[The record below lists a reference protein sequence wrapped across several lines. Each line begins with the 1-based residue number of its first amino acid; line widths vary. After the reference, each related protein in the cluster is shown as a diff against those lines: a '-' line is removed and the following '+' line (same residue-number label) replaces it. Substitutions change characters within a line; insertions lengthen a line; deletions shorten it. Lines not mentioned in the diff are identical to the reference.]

1 MSNSGLTRYFITG
14 GAGFIGSH
22 LVDRLISLGK
32 VTVYD
37 NLSSGKKE
45 FIQHH
50 LGKSNFR
57 FIQAD
62 LLDFDTLSEAIAKH
76 DMVFHLAANPDV
88 RAGSTNTHLDLRQ
101 GTLATY
107 NVLEAMRVNQIS
119 KMVFASSST
128 VYGKAGTKPVA
139 EDYGPL
145 LPISLYGASKLAS
158 EGLISA
164 FCHLFDMQVWIFRFA
179 NVVGARA
186 SHGVIFDFVNKL
198 KQNPEELE
206 ILGDGTQEKPY
217 LYIDD
222 CIDGIL
228 FGLKHSHERV
238 NVLNLGTD
246 SSTNVTAI
254 ANMVV
259 EAVGLSGVKFKYTGG
274 NRGWR
279 GDVPQV
285 RFDITKMKN
294 LGWKQ
299 CHCERSVA
307 TRYSSDEAVRQA
319 IKDILSK
326 DELPT

>member
-22 LVDRLISLGK
+22 LVDRLISSGE

-45 FIQHH
+45 FIQQHS
-50 LGKSNFR
+50 GDSNLR

-62 LLDFDTLSEAIAKH
+62 LLDCDTLNKAIVDH
-76 DMVFHLAANPDV
+76 DIVFHLAANPDV
-88 RAGSTNTHLDLRQ
+88 RAGSMNTNLDLQQ
-101 GTLATY
+101 GTMTTH
-107 NVLEAMRVNQIS
+107 NVLEAMRVNKIS
-119 KMVFASSST
+119 KIVFASSST
-128 VYGKAGTKPVA
+128 VYGEAGTKRVD

-145 LPISLYGASKLAS
+145 LPISLYGASKLAC

-164 FCHLFDMQVWIFRFA
+164 FCHLFDMQAWIFRFA

-198 KQNPEELE
+198 KQNPRELE

-228 FGLKHSHERV
+228 FGLKHSQERV
-238 NVLNLGTD
+238 NVLNLGSD

-259 EAVGLSGVKFKYTGG
+259 EAMGLSGVKSIYTGG
-274 NRGWR
+274 KRGWR

-285 RFDITKMKN
+285 RYDIARITR
-294 LGWKQ
+294 LGWRPKFN
-299 CHCERSVA
+299 
-307 TRYSSDEAVRQA
+307 SDGAVKEAIR
-319 IKDILSK
+319 DILGI
-326 DELPT
+326 

>member
-22 LVDRLISLGK
+22 LVDRLISSGE

-37 NLSSGKKE
+37 NLSSGSKE

-50 LGKSNFR
+50 SGDSNFH

-62 LLDFDTLSEAIAKH
+62 LLDFATLNKAIANH
-76 DMVFHLAANPDV
+76 DIVFHLAANPDV
-88 RAGSTNTHLDLRQ
+88 RAGSMNTNLDLQQ

-107 NVLEAMRVNQIS
+107 NLLEAMRLNQIS
-119 KMVFASSST
+119 KIVFASSST
-128 VYGKAGTKPVA
+128 VYGEAGTKAVA

-164 FCHLFDMQVWIFRFA
+164 FCHLFDMQAWIFRFA

-186 SHGVIFDFVNKL
+186 SHGVIFDFINKL

-228 FGLKHSHERV
+228 FGLEHFQERV
-238 NVLNLGTD
+238 NVLNLGSD
-246 SSTNVTAI
+246 SSTDVTAI
-254 ANMVV
+254 ASMVV
-259 EAVGLSGVKFKYTGG
+259 EAVGLFGVKFSYTGG

-279 GDVPQV
+279 GDIPQV
-285 RFDITKMKN
+285 RFDITKMKK
-294 LGWKQ
+294 LGWKP
-299 CHCERSVA
+299 
-307 TRYSSDEAVRQA
+307 RYSSDEAVRQA
-319 IKDILSK
+319 IKDMLITES
-326 DELPT
+326 

>member
-1 MSNSGLTRYFITG
+1 MSNNGLTRYFITG

-22 LVDRLISLGK
+22 LVDRLISSGE
-32 VTVYD
+32 VSVYD

-50 LGKSNFR
+50 LGNHNFG

-62 LLDFDTLSEAIAKH
+62 LLDFATLNKAVANH
-76 DMVFHLAANPDV
+76 DIVFHLAANPDV
-88 RAGSTNTHLDLRQ
+88 RAGITNTKLDLQQ
-101 GTLATY
+101 GMLATY
-107 NVLEAMRVNQIS
+107 NLLEAMRLNQIS
-119 KMVFASSST
+119 KIVFASSST
-128 VYGKAGTKPVA
+128 VYGEAGTKAVA

-164 FCHLFDMQVWIFRFA
+164 FCHLFDMQAWIFRFA

-186 SHGVIFDFVNKL
+186 SHGVIFDFINKL

-217 LYIDD
+217 LYVDD

-228 FGLKHSHERV
+228 FGLKHSQERV
-238 NVLNLGTD
+238 NVLNLGSD

-259 EAVGLSGVKFKYTGG
+259 EAVGLSGVKFRYTGG

-279 GDVPQV
+279 GGVPQV
-285 RFDITKMKN
+285 RFDMTKIRN
-294 LGWKQ
+294 LGWKP
-299 CHCERSVA
+299 
-307 TRYSSDEAVRQA
+307 RYSSDEAVRQA
-319 IKDILSK
+319 IKDILSR
-326 DELPT
+326 

>member
-1 MSNSGLTRYFITG
+1 MSNNGLTRYFITG

-22 LVDRLISLGK
+22 LVDRLISSGE

-45 FIQHH
+45 FIQRH
-50 LGKSNFR
+50 LGKSKFR

-62 LLDFDTLSEAIAKH
+62 LLDFATLNKAIANY
-76 DMVFHLAANPDV
+76 DLVFHLAANPDV
-88 RAGSTNTHLDLRQ
+88 RAGSMNTNLDLQQ

-107 NVLEAMRVNQIS
+107 NLLEAMRLNQIS
-119 KMVFASSST
+119 KIVFASSST
-128 VYGKAGTKPVA
+128 VYGEAGTRPVS
-139 EDYGPL
+139 EDYGLL
-145 LPISLYGASKLAS
+145 LPISLYGASKLAC

-164 FCHLFDMQVWIFRFA
+164 FCHLFDMQVWVFRFA

-186 SHGVIFDFVNKL
+186 SHGVIFDFINKL
-198 KQNPEELE
+198 RQNPREME

-217 LYIDD
+217 LYSDD

-228 FGLKHSHERV
+228 FGLEHSQERV
-238 NVLNLGTD
+238 NVLNLGSD

-259 EAVGLSGVKFKYTGG
+259 EAIGLSGVKFRYTGG

-285 RFDITKMKN
+285 RFDMTKIRN
-294 LGWKQ
+294 LGWKP
-299 CHCERSVA
+299 
-307 TRYSSDEAVRQA
+307 RYSSDEAVRRA
-319 IKDILSK
+319 INDILGK
-326 DELPT
+326 

>member
-1 MSNSGLTRYFITG
+1 MAKYFITG

-22 LVDRLISLGK
+22 LVDRLIGSGE

-45 FIQHH
+45 FIQQH
-50 LGKSNFR
+50 LGESNFH

-62 LLDFDTLSEAIAKH
+62 LLDIDTLNQAIANQ
-76 DMVFHLAANPDV
+76 DIVFHLAANPDV
-88 RAGSTNTHLDLRQ
+88 RAGITNTNLDLHQ

-107 NVLEAMRVNQIS
+107 NLLEAMKVNKIS
-119 KMVFASSST
+119 KIVFASSST
-128 VYGKAGTKPVA
+128 VYGEAGTRAVA

-145 LPISLYGASKLAS
+145 LPISLYGASKLAC

-164 FCHLFDMQVWIFRFA
+164 FCHIFDMQAWIFRFA
-179 NVVGARA
+179 NVVGSRS
-186 SHGVIFDFVNKL
+186 SHGVIFDFINKL
-198 KQNPEELE
+198 RQNPEELE

-217 LYIDD
+217 LYVSD

-228 FGLKHSHERV
+228 FGLEHSQEQV
-238 NVLNLGTD
+238 NVLNLGSN

-254 ANMVV
+254 AGMLV
-259 EAVGLSGVKFKYTGG
+259 EAMGLAGVKFSYTGG

-294 LGWKQ
+294 LGWKP
-299 CHCERSVA
+299 
-307 TRYSSDEAVRQA
+307 RYSSAEAIKQA
-319 IKDILSK
+319 IKDILSRYN
-326 DELPT
+326 DID

>member
-14 GAGFIGSH
+14 GAGFSGSH
-22 LVDRLISLGK
+22 LVDRLISSGE

-37 NLSSGKKE
+37 NLISGSKE

-50 LGKSNFR
+50 LGSHNFR
-57 FIQAD
+57 FSQAD
-62 LLDFDTLSEAIAKH
+62 LLDFDILNKAIANH
-76 DMVFHLAANPDV
+76 DIVFHLAANPDI
-88 RAGSTNTHLDLRQ
+88 RAGSANTNLDLHQ
-101 GTLATY
+101 GTIATY
-107 NVLEAMRVNQIS
+107 NVLEAMKVNRIS
-119 KMVFASSST
+119 RIVFASSFT
-128 VYGKAGTKPVA
+128 VYGEAGTKPVS

-164 FCHLFDMQVWIFRFA
+164 FCHLFDMQAWIFRFA

-186 SHGVIFDFVNKL
+186 SHGVIFDFINKL

-228 FGLKHSHERV
+228 FGLEHSQERV
-238 NVLNLGTD
+238 NVLNLGSD

-254 ANMVV
+254 ANTVV
-259 EAVGLSGVKFKYTGG
+259 EAVGLSGAKFRYTAAAIVAGEA
-274 NRGWR
+274 
-279 GDVPQV
+279 
-285 RFDITKMKN
+285 MC
-294 LGWKQ
+294 L
-299 CHCERSVA
+299 RSGL
-307 TRYSSDEAVRQA
+307 
-319 IKDILSK
+319 I
-326 DELPT
+326 